1 MKTISFTE
9 SRNNYAAVMDSVID
23 DREPVVIT
31 RTGRDPVVMIAL
43 DDYNSL
49 QETAYLM
56 RSPENSKRLR
66 ESIAEL
72 EAGGGVVHEL
82 LDEEA

>member
-31 RTGRDPVVMIAL
+31 RAGRDPVVMIAL

-72 EAGGGVVHEL
+72 DAGGGVVHDL